1 MENILYL
8 CNCIA
13 STTTDDSAAVLG
25 VWVPAIVAVIS
36 LIVTTVFT
44 VYIAPKIAAKYNQ
57 KTAMYNICSEFF
69 DYLTDIVSLED
80 YNGVPSQVRKY
91 SLKIHLMYK
100 TGVAPQSISDK
111 LEDIFQKVKMRKT
124 LKSDD
129 EITAWENDYRKAVR
143 DLRTQ
148 LAKYVGAF
156 KAGK

>member
-1 MENILYL
+1 
-8 CNCIA
+8 
-13 STTTDDSAAVLG
+13 
-25 VWVPAIVAVIS
+25 
-36 LIVTTVFT
+36 
-44 VYIAPKIAAKYNQ
+44 
-57 KTAMYNICSEFF
+57 
-69 DYLTDIVSLED
+69 
-80 YNGVPSQVRKY
+80 
-91 SLKIHLMYK
+91 MYK